1 MQRIAFIILTTGLTA
16 GLLAVAPGCVTT
28 HIVGHDR
35 TSSGQF
41 MRDVGVTGN
50 RANLTIE
57 SGSQVPKLSIIGD
70 DCTVTIE
77 DGADVGRIEF
87 WGNGCTVS
95 LPADMMVYVS
105 QAGANKIIHRPRTG
119 Q

>member
-1 MQRIAFIILTTGLTA
+1 MQRIAFIILTMGLTA
-16 GLLAVAPGCVTT
+16 GLLATASGCVTT
-28 HIVGHDR
+28 RLVGHDR
-35 TSSGQF
+35 ASSGRF

-50 RANLTIE
+50 RTNLTIE
-57 SGSQVPKLSIIGD
+57 SGSKVPKLSIIGD

-77 DGADVGRIEF
+77 EGADVGRIEF

-105 QAGANKIIHRPRTG
+105 QAGANKIVHRPRAG